1 MLYKNDKKIL
11 VISVYL
17 LITISICYF
26 KPAFFF
32 EKNNI
37 KQFGIGKH
45 KSIFNFLIFNIF
57 LALFLYYI
65 ASI

>member
-1 MLYKNDKKIL
+1 MFLKNDKKKF
-11 VISVYL
+11 VISLYL
-17 LITISICYF
+17 LITLSICYF

-32 EKNNI
+32 EKNTL

-57 LALFLYYI
+57 LAIFLYYI